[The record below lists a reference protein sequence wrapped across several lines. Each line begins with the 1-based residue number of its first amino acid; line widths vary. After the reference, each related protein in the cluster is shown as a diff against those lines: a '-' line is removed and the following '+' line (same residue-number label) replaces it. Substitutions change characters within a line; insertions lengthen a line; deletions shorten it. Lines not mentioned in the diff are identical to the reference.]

1 MLPIPGLLDDEPF
14 DGETK
19 RIIRLAFEAARV
31 AIDPQGG
38 HHGDATLANRSLPK
52 RANAIPM
59 HFARRRYGASV
70 WSDYDP

>member
-31 AIDPQGG
+31 AIDSQWG
-38 HHGDATLANRSLPK
+38 HHGDATLAKKVIELAKEGERNPDTLCEKALRSFRMQRL
-52 RANAIPM
+52 
-59 HFARRRYGASV
+59 
-70 WSDYDP
+70 